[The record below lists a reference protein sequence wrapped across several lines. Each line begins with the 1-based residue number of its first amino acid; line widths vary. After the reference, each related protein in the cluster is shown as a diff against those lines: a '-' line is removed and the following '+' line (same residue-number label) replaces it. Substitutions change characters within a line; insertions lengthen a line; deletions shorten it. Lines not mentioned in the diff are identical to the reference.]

1 MYCLHGQVCRPP
13 VAGMQCRQHDVPAVT
28 HQQRCCTKILRTR
41 RRQRQCCAQATQAD
55 AAHQARADLVQ
66 LKRELQAAVEAEVS
80 GHFRGNS
87 KHVEL
92 ALQCTLLCNLQLLPF
107 LCKGFTV

>member
-1 MYCLHGQVCRPP
+1 M
-13 VAGMQCRQHDVPAVT
+13 
-28 HQQRCCTKILRTR
+28 
-41 RRQRQCCAQATQAD
+41 
-55 AAHQARADLVQ
+55 Q